1 MLLFFCAL
9 CISLFEMIGQD
20 PSRPVITQIN
30 SPQSVSQPP
39 SSDPNSSKLLA
50 LAQKKFELQW
60 LKQDDSWFIQELK
73 GQFTWQLL
81 GLESTLEPLPLS
93 TEDTTQGFTFKGL
106 VRYHWKAQRVHVSSQ
121 GWTHWIEGSFVHYEL
136 TCKSGTWEL
145 RPTALPHWYSPD
157 MFVKPTQEDITRL
170 RQSPVFVKKA
180 SDQILS
186 ELRFHKLAIAESSL
200 NPDAFSTE
208 RDTHVKNKSQM
219 DLPVDEKFPSK
230 LIGKAILRVEF
241 RADGTIGDIKVVSSL
256 NGGLDENA
264 VEAARKIKFRPAMKG
279 GQPVTFWSK
288 VEFSFNLLDEPK
300 TP

>member
-1 MLLFFCAL
+1 MVLLFFVL
-9 CISLFEMIGQD
+9 LFSRLEDIGQD
-20 PSRPVITQIN
+20 QSRPTRTQTEL
-30 SPQSVSQPP
+30 PP
-39 SSDPNSSKLLA
+39 RSTPPPPVPDSSKILA
-50 LAQKKFELQW
+50 LAQNQFQVRW
-60 LKQDDSWFIQELK
+60 LNQGDFWFIQEMR
-73 GQFTWQLL
+73 GQYTWQIS
-81 GLESTLEPLPLS
+81 GLTSTLESLPIS
-93 TEDTTQGFTFKGL
+93 TAETAQGMTFKGL
-106 VRYHWKAQRVHVSSQ
+106 VRFHWKAQRAHVSSQ

-136 TCKSGTWEL
+136 TSKSGAWEL
-145 RPTALPHWYSPD
+145 RANALPHWYSPD
-157 MFVKPTQEDITRL
+157 LFVKPTQEDVTRF
-170 RQSPVFVKKA
+170 RGSPVFVKKA

-186 ELRFHKLAIAESSL
+186 ELRFHELAIAESSP

-208 RDTHVKNKSQM
+208 RDTSVKNKSQM
-219 DLPVDEKFPSK
+219 NLPVDEKLPSK

-279 GQPVTFWSK
+279 DQPVTFWSK